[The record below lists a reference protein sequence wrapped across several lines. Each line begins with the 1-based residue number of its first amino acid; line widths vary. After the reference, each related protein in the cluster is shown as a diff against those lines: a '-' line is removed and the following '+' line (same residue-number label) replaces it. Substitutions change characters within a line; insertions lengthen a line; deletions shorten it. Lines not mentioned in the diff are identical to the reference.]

1 MLARTPC
8 TPPSLTRRAAPRRAA
23 QRHATPRGRPPVA
36 PRAAQ
41 TAVPP
46 RAERAAAA
54 WAPVQCR
61 QDRTGHFATSVIRA
75 SESSSGRGP
84 AGARARATPRPR
96 RPAAGAGDGAASL
109 VPARARA
116 RIDRREDA
124 ELATAARTRT
134 SVSRALSVRAQR
146 KASLGLGPLRAGRTS
161 NAAASAR
168 RRRRRPRRDP
178 CSSARARRST
188 GGRTTRGGSQ
198 RLGALGRGE
207 GTGAFGDG
215 QVELTENCR
224 SVSRQAVWSRAVPA
238 RTPSR
243 RVARRPSPPVAAEG
257 TPGMMTRPA
266 RRSRPRGPLQ
276 AVARN

>member
-8 TPPSLTRRAAPRRAA
+8 TPPSLTRRAAPRRATP
-23 QRHATPRGRPPVA
+23 RHATRAPPCCPSRRTDGGPSPRRARRRRVA
-36 PRAAQ
+36 PLCNAGKTEPATLPLRSSELQ
-41 TAVPP
+41 S
-46 RAERAAAA
+46 
-54 WAPVQCR
+54 PV
-61 QDRTGHFATSVIRA
+61 
-75 SESSSGRGP
+75 RGP

-188 GGRTTRGGSQ
+188 GGRTPRGGSQ